1 MVDLPAVRPAEVV
14 AVLRRAGFER
24 LRQSRSHIIMK
35 HPGNGRFTVVAMH
48 TKDMRKPMLRRVL
61 FEAGI
66 TEGEFLRLR

>member
-1 MVDLPAVRPAEVV
+1 
-14 AVLRRAGFER
+14 
-24 LRQSRSHIIMK
+24 MK